1 VQVLRDWGQLIALA
15 VLMVGLV
22 SWLRSDIGRLETRI
36 DTRLTRIDARLT
48 RIEAQLSAL
57 TERVAHIEG
66 RLSAQPQ
73 PAAADGPGKP

>member
-1 VQVLRDWGQLIALA
+1 MQVLRDWGQLIALA

-36 DTRLTRIDARLT
+36 DTRLTRI
-48 RIEAQLSAL
+48 EAQLSAL

-73 PAAADGPGKP
+73 PAATDGPGKP